1 MKWSNKWTPI
11 FYHKFT
17 VFCIFCNFFSKKFGG
32 LKNLRTFAIPNEKY
46 GSNAEIAQLVEHN
59 LAKVGVAS
67 SSLVFRSKRVSRN
80 ADLNYET
87 PDVVQLYA
95 GRPLLRRLFLFYI
108 ISYLCM
114 IKVVTMEVRAKKALG
129 QHFLTDLSI
138 AQRIADA
145 LIVPCPG
152 IDTVYNAE
160 NPMPALE
167 VGPGMGV
174 LTQYVLQRPEVDLR
188 MVEIDTE
195 SVDYLLVH
203 FPQVNG
209 KLIEADFLKLKLERF
224 FSDKFCVIGN
234 FPYNISSQIFF
245 KILDYKE
252 QVPQVVCM
260 IQKEVAERIAE
271 KPGTKTYGILSVLLQ
286 AWYDIEYLFTVGE
299 GAFNPPPKVK
309 SAVIRLVRNN
319 RKELGCDEALFKTVV
334 KTGFNQRR
342 KTLRNSL
349 KPLIRAKA
357 DRCGWSEEQLAEF
370 VADPVF
376 ELRPERLSVEDFIA
390 LTLKLA

>member
-1 MKWSNKWTPI
+1 
-11 FYHKFT
+11 
-17 VFCIFCNFFSKKFGG
+17 
-32 LKNLRTFAIPNEKY
+32 
-46 GSNAEIAQLVEHN
+46 
-59 LAKVGVAS
+59 
-67 SSLVFRSKRVSRN
+67 
-80 ADLNYET
+80 
-87 PDVVQLYA
+87 
-95 GRPLLRRLFLFYI
+95 
-108 ISYLCM
+108 
-114 IKVVTMEVRAKKALG
+114 MEVRAKKALG

-145 LIVPCPG
+145 LLVPCPG
-152 IDTVYNAE
+152 MESANDATC
-160 NPMPALE
+160 PMPALE

-174 LTQYVLQRPEVDLR
+174 LTQYLLQRPEVDLR

-203 FPQVNG
+203 FPEV
-209 KLIEADFLKLKLERF
+209 
-224 FSDKFCVIGN
+224 N

-245 KILDYKE
+245 KVLDYKE

-309 SAVIRLVRNN
+309 SAVIRLVRNQ
-319 RKELGCDEALFKTVV
+319 RHELGCDEALFKTVV

-357 DRCGWSEEQLAEF
+357 DRCGWSEEQLADF

-376 ELRPERLSVEDFIA
+376 ELRPERLSVEDFIS

>member
-1 MKWSNKWTPI
+1 
-11 FYHKFT
+11 
-17 VFCIFCNFFSKKFGG
+17 
-32 LKNLRTFAIPNEKY
+32 
-46 GSNAEIAQLVEHN
+46 
-59 LAKVGVAS
+59 
-67 SSLVFRSKRVSRN
+67 
-80 ADLNYET
+80 
-87 PDVVQLYA
+87 
-95 GRPLLRRLFLFYI
+95 
-108 ISYLCM
+108 
-114 IKVVTMEVRAKKALG
+114 MEVRAKKALG

-138 AQRIADA
+138 AQRIAEA
-145 LIVPCPG
+145 LIV
-152 IDTVYNAE
+152 E
-160 NPMPALE
+160 NGTMPALE

-174 LTQYVLQRPEVDLR
+174 LTQYLLERPEVDLR

-209 KLIEADFLKLKLERF
+209 KLIEADFLKLKLETF
-224 FSDKFCVIGN
+224 FPGQFCVIGN

-252 QVPQVVCM
+252 QIPQVVCM

-309 SAVIRLVRNN
+309 SAVIRLIRNGRN
-319 RKELGCDEALFKTVV
+319 SLGCDSALFKTVV

-357 DRCGWSEEQLAEF
+357 DRLGWNEEQLAEF
-370 VADPVF
+370 VSDPVF
-376 ELRPERLSVEDFIA
+376 DLRPERLSVEAFIE
-390 LTLKLA
+390 LTKKFE